1 MLIYKATSKTSGK
14 CYIGQTTTTLKE
26 RIDHHKRTYNI
37 KNYHFYYA
45 IRKYGWDD
53 FEWEV
58 IEDNINDANILNERE
73 KYWIKYY
80 DSYENGYNS
89 TRGGDGTYRRDDE
102 LILKL
107 FIEGKTTKEIIE
119 LTGYSRSTIYKS
131 FNINNI
137 SEENNKRNNEQI
149 KLRCSMPV
157 LQYDLEGNFIKE
169 WPSASAC
176 SQVGQ
181 QSAISNVCRQEQV
194 TAYGYLWKYKNDDR
208 PISEWV
214 KRVNNKQPAGRPKR
228 KIKQINDIGEI
239 INIYES
245 AAEAAK
251 SLNLKDKSNICAAAR
266 NHKKAYG
273 YYWEY
278 LN

>member
-1 MLIYKATSKTSGK
+1 
-14 CYIGQTTTTLKE
+14 
-26 RIDHHKRTYNI
+26 
-37 KNYHFYYA
+37 
-45 IRKYGWDD
+45 
-53 FEWEV
+53 
-58 IEDNINDANILNERE
+58 
-73 KYWIKYY
+73 
-80 DSYENGYNS
+80 
-89 TRGGDGTYRRDDE
+89 
-102 LILKL
+102 
-107 FIEGKTTKEIIE
+107 
-119 LTGYSRSTIYKS
+119 
-131 FNINNI
+131 
-137 SEENNKRNNEQI
+137 
-149 KLRCSMPV
+149 MPV
-157 LQYDLEGNFIKE
+157 LQYNLEGNFIKE

-176 SQVGQ
+176 SQIGQ

-194 TAYGYLWKYKNDDR
+194 TAYGYLWKYKDDNR

-214 KRVNNKQPAGRPKR
+214 KRVNNKQSAGRPKR
-228 KIKQINDIGEI
+228 KIKQMNDIGEI